1 MGEIPETYEGS
12 TYTVF
17 LNWGKA
23 DMDVYLLPTYD
34 VALHEPGELIG
45 NLIETLAGI
54 NQFIDGRVLP
64 AVATLL

>member
-34 VALHEPGELIG
+34 VAGELIG